1 MSDNISFSKKV
12 AEKTD
17 LRPAIIENALVE
29 LATIGGIASD
39 NFICVMLDAKS
50 FEKDFEFM
58 EIFEIEQD
66 EDGTIKNVT
75 SIEDVQYWLSEL
87 ESAGILEFEY
97 IADSEIILV
106 VFNKKY
112 LAERDK

>member
-1 MSDNISFSKKV
+1 MSGNISFSKKV

-29 LATIGGIASD
+29 IAITGGIASE
-39 NFICVMLDAKS
+39 NFICVMLNAES

-58 EIFEIEQD
+58 EIFEVEQN
-66 EDGTIKNVT
+66 EDGTIKSATN
-75 SIEDVQYWLSEL
+75 IEDVQYWLSEL
-87 ESAGILEFEY
+87 ESVGILEFEY

-106 VFNKKY
+106 VFNKQY
-112 LAERDK
+112 LTERDK

>member
-29 LATIGGIASD
+29 LATIGGIA
-39 NFICVMLDAKS
+39 NGGFICVMLDAKS

-58 EIFEIEQD
+58 EIFEIEQN
-66 EDGTIKNVT
+66 EDGTIKSVA

-87 ESAGILEFEY
+87 ESAGILKFEY

-106 VFNKKY
+106 VFDKRY
-112 LAERDK
+112 LAERVK